1 MELREA
7 KQILNEN
14 GYVLEEGKLG
24 RALAAGA
31 LALNSLFNSVFAND
45 EFDNRPKIEI
55 EDGLGYK
62 QIKMLGGGKYKIK
75 TKSSLFGTI
84 IDEGTFADVD
94 SDIPQLINGVEYIN
108 DNDGDKHINFYK
120 NKKLVKCLEYNKNT
134 KKFENVT
141 EDENECPTW
150 ISDLKLENK
159 I

>member
-1 MELREA
+1 MKMQIDEA
-7 KQILNEN
+7 KVVLKEN
-14 GYVLEEGKLG
+14 GYELIEEGKLG

-31 LALNSLFNSVFAND
+31 LALSSLFNSVFAND

-75 TKSSLFGTI
+75 TKSSLFGTSI
-84 IDEGTFADVD
+84 EEGTFVDVD
-94 SDIPQLINGVEYIN
+94 SDYPQLINGIEYNYYKNGNKSI
-108 DNDGDKHINFYK
+108 HFIK

-134 KKFENVT
+134 KNFENVT
-141 EDENECPTW
+141 DNENKCPTW
-150 ISDLKLENK
+150 IDDLK